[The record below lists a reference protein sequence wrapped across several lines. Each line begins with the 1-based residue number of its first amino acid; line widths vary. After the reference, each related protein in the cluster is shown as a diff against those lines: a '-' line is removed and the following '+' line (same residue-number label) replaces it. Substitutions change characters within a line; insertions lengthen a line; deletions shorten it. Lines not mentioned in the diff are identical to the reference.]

1 MLQVLA
7 SKGSGASASAACLLL
22 PLCPPPAYHRTPAPP
37 PPPLLTAL
45 LNSATIAIF
54 QGSPL
59 GRPFGQ
65 FIERARVT
73 ALGLVPSIVK
83 VSWRRA
89 QMHHHLLA
97 IEWVTCRRRCS
108 PFLISH

>member
-1 MLQVLA
+1 MWCGVMWCGIAAGTGKRRQWCICLC
-7 SKGSGASASAACLLL
+7 SKPSAQ
-22 PLCPPPAYHRTPAPP
+22 PPPASSLPP
-37 PPPLLTAL
+37 HPCPTPLLTAL

-83 VSWRRA
+83 VGW
-89 QMHHHLLA
+89 
-97 IEWVTCRRRCS
+97 
-108 PFLISH
+108 